1 MTGSMSKYDHKK
13 IESKWPASAKA
24 TAGKHYDPKA
34 IENKWQLFWE
44 RDKTFEVTEDET
56 KKKFY
61 VLDMFPY
68 PSGAGLHVGHP
79 KGYIATDVMARM
91 KMMQG
96 FNVLHPMG
104 WDAFGLPAE
113 NYAIANKVHPSV
125 ATAKNIETF
134 KKQLGL
140 LGFTYDWEREVNT
153 TDPNYYKWTQWAFI
167 QMFKRGLAY
176 ESFEPINW
184 CPTCQTG
191 LANEDLEDGKCE
203 RCGTLVER
211 KPLRQWVLKITDYA
225 ERLLNDIDKLEQ
237 WPEPIKE
244 MQRNW
249 IGKSEGAEIN
259 FRVMLS
265 EVASDAT
272 KSKHPVE
279 QRDPSPQ
286 GGAQDDDVVLTV
298 FTTRPDTLF
307 GVTYMVVAPE
317 HPLLGNNEL
326 GIKNYDEV
334 LGYIA
339 KAKNKSDLERTELQK
354 EKTGVELKGVKAVN
368 PVNGEEIP
376 IFVADYVLMNY
387 GTGAIMAVPAHD
399 ERDFEFAKKFGLLMK
414 EVVVEQV
421 NSRFSDSEPR
431 RIAIAIVENDKGEI
445 LIQSDT
451 RNNKTT
457 YCLPGGGVDEG
468 EDIREA
474 SLREI
479 KEETGYIE
487 FESIKK
493 VGTLE
498 ANYYNPRR
506 EINRQALATCF
517 SMKLKSNKKIE
528 VQFSETEKQGLI
540 KHSWLSKEEAMKVLS
555 SENAS
560 SGEDLALFKR
570 YLKNKDEAFSNL
582 GVVINSD
589 FLNGL
594 ETRDAKEKMIQYL
607 EEKNIGK
614 RKVQYKLRDWVFS
627 RQRYWG
633 EPIPLV
639 HCENCENK
647 KYNYIFIHGFSS
659 SSERGFKPWLKEELE
674 NRGHKVWNPDLPNT
688 NNPSVNE
695 QAEFILKN
703 SPFAIDDNLVL
714 VGHSLGGPAI
724 YRILE
729 SISHKI
735 ARAVLVDPVVRPR
748 FNDQDRPE
756 VVASCDWK
764 FNWKKIKNNCQQFI
778 ILGDINRPIIKKEHL
793 IELEKNLSADLWWVT
808 PRNYHFSSRNGAVED
823 EPTIL
828 KAAVANGWI
837 PVPEKDLPLEL
848 PKVENYEPS
857 GTGESPLANIEEW
870 VNTKC
875 PVCGGH
881 AKRETNTMPQWAG
894 SCWYYLR
901 YCDPKNKKEL
911 INKEKEKYWNPVDL
925 YVGGA
930 EHATRHLI
938 YARFWH
944 KFLYDIGVVSH
955 EEPFIR
961 LQNVGLILAEDG
973 RKMSKRWNNV
983 INPDDVVAEYGADAM
998 RLYEMFMGP
1007 FDQPVAWSTQGV
1019 VGMRRFLEKVWAL
1032 KSKVHKVEKSVKS
1045 NIDTLLHQTIKKVS
1059 EDIEAMRYNTA
1070 ISQMMILVNEM
1081 IKEEKLFLT
1090 HYSLFLQLLSPFAPH
1105 IAEELWSEL
1114 GNKESIFKFDWPKYD
1129 PALIQDEKITIA
1141 VQVNGKL
1148 RDTFDIPVDMSEEEI
1163 KKLTLSSEKVQKWLE
1178 GKEPKKVIYVKGRL
1192 VSVVV

>member
-79 KGYIATDVMARM
+79 KGYIATDVIARM

-140 LGFTYDWEREVNT
+140 LGFTYDWDREVNT
-153 TDPNYYKWTQWAFI
+153 TDPKYYKWTQWAFI
-167 QMFKRGLAY
+167 QMFKKGLAY

-184 CPTCQTG
+184 CPTCKTG

-203 RCGTLVER
+203 RCGTEIEK
-211 KPLRQWVLKITDYA
+211 KPMRQWVLKITDYA
-225 ERLLNDIDKLEQ
+225 DRLLNDIDKLDQ

-249 IGKSEGAEIN
+249 IGKSEGAEVD
-259 FRVMLS
+259 FRLQTTDYS
-265 EVASDAT
+265 L
-272 KSKHPVE
+272 K
-279 QRDPSPQ
+279 
-286 GGAQDDDVVLTV
+286 V

-307 GVTYMVVAPE
+307 GATYMVVAPE
-317 HPLLGNNEL
+317 HEL
-326 GIKNYDEV
+326 IKNQKSKIKNYEEV
-334 LGYIA
+334 SEYIA
-339 KAKNKSDLERTELQK
+339 KAKNKSDLERTENK
-354 EKTGVELKGVKAVN
+354 DKTGVRLEGLTAVN
-368 PVNGEEIP
+368 PVNNEQIP
-376 IFVADYVLMNY
+376 VFVADYVLTGY

-399 ERDFEFAKKFGLLMK
+399 ERDFEFAKKFGLPIRQ
-414 EVVVEQV
+414 VVAPYFEGKGVDLVRENVETLH
-421 NSRFSDSEPR
+421 R
-431 RIAIAIVENDKGEI
+431 RIIDAVIENKEGKFL
-445 LIQSDT
+445 LIKEE
-451 RNNKTT
+451 NNGVSH
-457 YCLPGGGVDEG
+457 CHLVGGGVDEQSD
-468 EDIREA
+468 EEAVKREV
-474 SLREI
+474 I
-479 KEETGYIE
+479 EETGYINFDIGE
-487 FESIKK
+487 KCCDDIACFAFRHTKNKNQKTIGPAYYVKLNNEEKIESEIEKGHHQILWVEKKK
-493 VGTLE
+493 VKDLITWPHHLYIWE
-498 ANYYNPRR
+498 NFLNRR
-506 EINRQALATCF
+506 KCF
-517 SMKLKSNKKIE
+517 SS
-528 VQFSETEKQGLI
+528 
-540 KHSWLSKEEAMKVLS
+540 
-555 SENAS
+555 
-560 SGEDLALFKR
+560 D
-570 YLKNKDEAFSNL
+570 
-582 GVVINSD
+582 GVNVNSD
-589 FLNGL
+589 FLNDL
-594 ETRDAKEKMIQYL
+594 QTSDAKEKMIQYL

-659 SSERGFKPWLKEELE
+659 SSGRGFKPWLKEELE
-674 NRGHKVWNPDLPNT
+674 KKGHKVWNPDLPNT

-703 SPFAIDDNLVL
+703 LPFTIDDNLIL
-714 VGHSLGGPAI
+714 VGHSLGGPVI

-729 SISHKI
+729 LVKNKI

-808 PRNYHFSSRNGAVED
+808 PRNYHFSSRDGVVED

-837 PVPEKDLPLEL
+837 PVPESELPLEL
-848 PKVENYEPS
+848 PKVKNYEPS
-857 GTGESPLANIEEW
+857 GTGESPLANIEKW
-870 VNTKC
+870 VNIKC